1 MWDFL
6 RILYYFCY
14 AEIEEKPKVLDNHV
28 TNEILFY
35 LPQEI
40 ESDLSA
46 IQIAEIG
53 RNASIGV
60 TYIDNAL
67 DEAVEDI

>member
-1 MWDFL
+1 M
-6 RILYYFCY
+6 
-14 AEIEEKPKVLDNHV
+14 LDNHV

-40 ESDLSA
+40 KSDLSA

-67 DEAVEDI
+67 DEAVEAI